1 MTTTAGDLPGLRPLL
16 ACAADGAKALR
27 SLLLTAALNGRQIL
41 RRGHADF
48 GVAFGFVVPK
58 RLASPACP
66 VTEKSTAIRMQYVPS
81 VALIWFR
88 I

>member
-1 MTTTAGDLPGLRPLL
+1 MQAMCW
-16 ACAADGAKALR
+16 CAARPMCARSINGAQAL
-27 SLLLTAALNGRQIL
+27 SPLLLTAALNGRQIL
-41 RRGHADF
+41 RRGHADL

-58 RLASPACP
+58 SLASPACP